1 MDHGSDIQGDHRE
14 GKVRKGGP
22 QERVTAADPGGPAR
36 TGWVGRACD
45 RTICFSY
52 GSAPEDTGSYPLAP
66 SCMFK
71 ELGSGQH
78 VGEPFYLFSLWKT
91 KFDVIEWLY
100 LRALLL
106 TFNLVLTF
114 SYIYNFPSI
123 HSFFKDIRFLNI
135 IK

>member
-78 VGEPFYLFSLWKT
+78 VGEPCCSVLIEAWSLQQIN
-91 KFDVIEWLY
+91 V
-100 LRALLL
+100 
-106 TFNLVLTF
+106 TFTVWNGEVQLAVG
-114 SYIYNFPSI
+114 YGGPWRVC
-123 HSFFKDIRFLNI
+123 KAPCPA
-135 IK
+135 KGQC